1 MHYPNSRPEFAGAQ
15 LPERNSTR
23 TRYPYQQEQ
32 LSPEQ
37 ELSVIVSALQHVI
50 SGENET
56 APFQSFSGDSTVISA
71 GMPRSDSDTCQVCR
85 IEGCLGCNYFFAPN
99 QNIQQGVV
107 EEEERTTTSSGTS
120 SRRESSVTTT
130 TKKAEGGKIRKRK
143 NKKNGYRGV
152 RQRPWGKFAA
162 EIRDPKR
169 ATRVWL
175 GTFETAEDA
184 ARAYDRAAI
193 GFRGPRAKL
202 NFPFVDYTSSPVAA
216 DEIGVNAS
224 VSASVSAT
232 DSVEAEQEQW
242 RGGEGGGEC
251 DMDEY
256 LKMMMMMD
264 FGNGDSSDSGN
275 TIADMFQ

>member
-1 MHYPNSRPEFAGAQ
+1 MHYPNNRPEFAGAPSPDCD
-15 LPERNSTR
+15 L
-23 TRYPYQQEQ
+23 TRYPYHNQ
-32 LSPEQ
+32 EQ

-56 APFQSFSGDSTVISA
+56 APYQGFSSTVISA
-71 GMPRSDSDTCQVCR
+71 GMPRSDPDACQVCR
-85 IEGCLGCNYFFAPN
+85 IDGCLGCNYFYAPN
-99 QNIQQGVV
+99 QRIENREA
-107 EEEERTTTSSGTS
+107 EEEEGVSSNS
-120 SRRESSVTTT
+120 SRRESHVAA
-130 TKKAEGGKIRKRK
+130 AEGGGKVRKRK

-202 NFPFVDYTSSPVAA
+202 NFPFADYTSSA
-216 DEIGVNAS
+216 DDVGTSASANAS
-224 VSASVSAT
+224 TSVSAT
-232 DSVEAEQEQW
+232 ESAEAEQW
-242 RGGEGGGEC
+242 RGGDC

-256 LKMMMMMD
+256 LKMMMMD

>member
-1 MHYPNSRPEFAGAQ
+1 MQYPYTRPGFIGAS
-15 LPERNSTR
+15 ERDLTR
-23 TRYPYQQEQ
+23 TRYPYQKDQQ

-50 SGENET
+50 SGESDT
-56 APFQSFSGDSTVISA
+56 TPYQAFSSDSTVM
-71 GMPRSDSDTCQVCR
+71 MPRSGSDTCQVCR
-85 IEGCLGCNYFFAPN
+85 IDGCLGCDYFFAPN
-99 QNIQQGVV
+99 QIIEKRQQVV
-107 EEEERTTTSSGTS
+107 EEDGVTTSNSSG
-120 SRRESSVTTT
+120 RESSATTA
-130 TKKAEGGKIRKRK
+130 KKAEGGKIRKRK

-169 ATRVWL
+169 AIRVWL

-193 GFRGPRAKL
+193 EFRGPRAKL
-202 NFPFVDYTSSPVAA
+202 NFPFMDYTSSTSHVTNESAS
-216 DEIGVNAS
+216 GS
-224 VSASVSAT
+224 VSAA
-232 DSVEAEQEQW
+232 VEAEQW
-242 RGGEGGGEC
+242 RGGGGEC

-264 FGNGDSSDSGN
+264 FGNGGN

>member
-1 MHYPNSRPEFAGAQ
+1 MQYPNKRSESSEQ
-15 LPERNSTR
+15 DLTR
-23 TRYPYQQEQ
+23 TRYPYQQQQEQ

-56 APFQSFSGDSTVISA
+56 TPFQSFSGDSTVISA
-71 GMPRSDSDTCQVCR
+71 GMPRSDSDTCHVCR
-85 IEGCLGCNYFFAPN
+85 IDGCLGCNYFFAPN
-99 QNIQQGVV
+99 QSIENKRQQVV
-107 EEEERTTTSSGTS
+107 EEVITTCNSSG
-120 SRRESSVTTT
+120 RESSATA
-130 TKKAEGGKIRKRK
+130 KKAEGGKIKKRK

-202 NFPFVDYTSSPVAA
+202 NFPFMDYTSSPVAA
-216 DEIGVNAS
+216 DDDVVTNAS
-224 VSASVSAT
+224 GNVSASE
-232 DSVEAEQEQW
+232 SVEIEQW
-242 RGGEGGGEC
+242 RGGGGGGVCE
-251 DMDEY
+251 MEEY
-256 LKMMMMMD
+256 MNMMMMMD

-275 TIADMFQ
+275 TIADMFY

>member
-1 MHYPNSRPEFAGAQ
+1 MHYPNRKPEFVGAQ
-15 LPERNSTR
+15 VPERNLTR

-99 QNIQQGVV
+99 QKIQQAEV
-107 EEEERTTTSSGTS
+107 EEERATSSGS
-120 SRRESSVTTT
+120 SRRESSVT

-143 NKKNGYRGV
+143 NKKSGYRGV

-216 DEIGVNAS
+216 DETGVNAS
-224 VSASVSAT
+224 ASASASAT

-242 RGGEGGGEC
+242 RGGQGGEC

>member
-1 MHYPNSRPEFAGAQ
+1 MHYPNNSPELVGA
-15 LPERNSTR
+15 PSSSENDSTR
-23 TRYPYQQEQ
+23 KRYQQKEQ

-37 ELSVIVSALQHVI
+37 ELSVIVSALQHVL
-50 SGENET
+50 SGGKEATPYQGFTSN
-56 APFQSFSGDSTVISA
+56 STVISA

-85 IEGCLGCNYFFAPN
+85 IDGCLGCNYFFAPN
-99 QNIQQGVV
+99 QRVEKKQQAVV
-107 EEEERTTTSSGTS
+107 EEGVTSNSSG
-120 SRRESSVTTT
+120 RESTVAAPAAT
-130 TKKAEGGKIRKRK
+130 GKIIRKRK
-143 NKKNGYRGV
+143 NKKNGFRGV

-202 NFPFVDYTSSPVAA
+202 NFPFVDYTSATSSSVPTDDV
-216 DEIGVNAS
+216 GTNA
-224 VSASVSAT
+224 SASVSAV
-232 DSVEAEQEQW
+232 DSSVEAEQW
-242 RGGEGGGEC
+242 RGDGKGVDC
-251 DMDEY
+251 DMEEY
-256 LKMMMMMD
+256 LKMVMD

-275 TIADMFQ
+275 TLADMFQ

>member
-1 MHYPNSRPEFAGAQ
+1 MHYPNNRPEFVGAPAQ
-15 LPERNSTR
+15 ETRNR
-23 TRYPYQQEQ
+23 TRYPYHQQEP

-50 SGENET
+50 SGDNET
-56 APFQSFSGDSTVISA
+56 APFQGFSGESSTVISA
-71 GMPRSDSDTCQVCR
+71 GMPRSVSDTC
-85 IEGCLGCNYFFAPN
+85 
-99 QNIQQGVV
+99 
-107 EEEERTTTSSGTS
+107 
-120 SRRESSVTTT
+120 
-130 TKKAEGGKIRKRK
+130 
-143 NKKNGYRGV
+143 
-152 RQRPWGKFAA
+152 QRPWGKFAA

-216 DEIGVNAS
+216 EDKGANA
-224 VSASVSAT
+224 SASVSAT
-232 DSVEAEQEQW
+232 DSVEAEQWQ
-242 RGGEGGGEC
+242 GGGDC

-256 LKMMMMMD
+256 LRMMVD

>member
-1 MHYPNSRPEFAGAQ
+1 MHYPNNRPDFVGAPA
-15 LPERNSTR
+15 PEQDSTR
-23 TRYPYQQEQ
+23 NRYQQKEQ
-32 LSPEQ
+32 MSQEQ
-37 ELSVIVSALQHVI
+37 ELSVIVSALQHVL
-50 SGENET
+50 SGGRET
-56 APFQSFSGDSTVISA
+56 TPYQGFTSNSTAISA

-85 IEGCLGCNYFFAPN
+85 IDGCLGCNYFFAPN
-99 QNIQQGVV
+99 QRAGQQVVTEEGV
-107 EEEERTTTSSGTS
+107 TSNSSG
-120 SRRESSVTTT
+120 RESTVAAKG
-130 TKKAEGGKIRKRK
+130 KKAEGGKVRKRK

-169 ATRVWL
+169 AVRVWL

-202 NFPFVDYTSSPVAA
+202 NFPFADYTSTTTSSSVPVE
-216 DEIGVNAS
+216 DTRTNAS
-224 VSASVSAT
+224 VSANASGSASASAA
-232 DSVEAEQEQW
+232 DSVEAEQW
-242 RGGEGGGEC
+242 GGGEGVDC
-251 DMDEY
+251 DMEEY
-256 LKMMMMMD
+256 LRMVMD

>member
-1 MHYPNSRPEFAGAQ
+1 MHYPNNRPKLSGVPSSPDRD
-15 LPERNSTR
+15 L
-23 TRYPYQQEQ
+23 TRYSYHNQEQ

-56 APFQSFSGDSTVISA
+56 APYQGFSSTVISA
-71 GMPRSDSDTCQVCR
+71 GMPRS
-85 IEGCLGCNYFFAPN
+85 GF
-99 QNIQQGVV
+99 
-107 EEEERTTTSSGTS
+107 
-120 SRRESSVTTT
+120 RRLPDV
-130 TKKAEGGKIRKRK
+130 
-143 NKKNGYRGV
+143 
-152 RQRPWGKFAA
+152 Q
-162 EIRDPKR
+162 DPRLSQER
-169 ATRVWL
+169 ATCVWL

-202 NFPFVDYTSSPVAA
+202 NFPFADYTSSASSPVGAEDVGTSA
-216 DEIGVNAS
+216 SASANVSASTS
-224 VSASVSAT
+224 VSAA
-232 DSVEAEQEQW
+232 DSH
-242 RGGEGGGEC
+242 GGGGGWDC

>member
-1 MHYPNSRPEFAGAQ
+1 MHYPNNRTEFVGA
-15 LPERNSTR
+15 PASTQ

-50 SGENET
+50 SGDTET
-56 APFQSFSGDSTVISA
+56 PPFQGFSRESTVISA
-71 GMPRSDSDTCQVCR
+71 GMPRSDRDTCQVCR
-85 IEGCLGCNYFFAPN
+85 IEGCLGCDYFFAPN
-99 QNIQQGVV
+99 QIIEKKQ
-107 EEEERTTTSSGTS
+107 EEEITS
-120 SRRESSVTTT
+120 SRKESSVA
-130 TKKAEGGKIRKRK
+130 KKAEGGKIRKRK

-202 NFPFVDYTSSPVAA
+202 NFPFVDYTSSSSSPVAT
-216 DEIGVNAS
+216 DDIGANTSASANAS
-224 VSASVSAT
+224 VSAA
-232 DSVEAEQEQW
+232 DSVEAEQW
-242 RGGEGGGEC
+242 HGGEGGDC
-251 DMDEY
+251 DMEEY
-256 LKMMMMMD
+256 LKMMMMD
-264 FGNGDSSDSGN
+264 FGSGDSSDSGN

>member
-1 MHYPNSRPEFAGAQ
+1 MHYPDNRPGFVGAPV
-15 LPERNSTR
+15 PER

-50 SGENET
+50 SGESET
-56 APFQSFSGDSTVISA
+56 APYQGFSSDSTVISA
-71 GMPRSDSDTCQVCR
+71 GMPRSVSDTCQVCR

-99 QNIQQGVV
+99 QRIEKTQQINVV
-107 EEEERTTTSSGTS
+107 EVEEDEEGITVSS
-120 SRRESSVTTT
+120 SRRESSAST

-162 EIRDPKR
+162 EIRDPVR

-202 NFPFVDYTSSPVAA
+202 NFPFVDYTSSTSSPVAA
-216 DEIGVNAS
+216 DDIGTNAS
-224 VSASVSAT
+224 VSASAADSA
-232 DSVEAEQEQW
+232 EAEQW
-242 RGGEGGGEC
+242 RGGDC
-251 DMDEY
+251 DMEEY
-256 LKMMMMMD
+256 LNMMMMD

>member
-1 MHYPNSRPEFAGAQ
+1 MHYPNNRPELSSGAPSPDRD
-15 LPERNSTR
+15 L
-23 TRYPYQQEQ
+23 TRYPYHNQ
-32 LSPEQ
+32 EQ

-56 APFQSFSGDSTVISA
+56 APYQGFSSTVISA
-71 GMPRSDSDTCQVCR
+71 GMARSDSDACQVCR
-85 IEGCLGCNYFFAPN
+85 IDGCLGCNYFYAPN
-99 QNIQQGVV
+99 QRIENRHHQQVEA
-107 EEEERTTTSSGTS
+107 EEEGVSN
-120 SRRESSVTTT
+120 SRRESHVAA
-130 TKKAEGGKIRKRK
+130 AEGGGKVRKRK

-202 NFPFVDYTSSPVAA
+202 NFPFADYTSSA
-216 DEIGVNAS
+216 DDVGTSASANAS
-224 VSASVSAT
+224 TSVSAT
-232 DSVEAEQEQW
+232 ESAEAEQW
-242 RGGEGGGEC
+242 RGGDC

-256 LKMMMMMD
+256 LKMMMMD

>member
-1 MHYPNSRPEFAGAQ
+1 MHYPNNRPEFFGA
-15 LPERNSTR
+15 PP
-23 TRYPYQQEQ
+23 TRYHDREQ

-37 ELSVIVSALQHVI
+37 ELSVMVSALQHVI

-56 APFQSFSGDSTVISA
+56 APYQGFSGTDSTVISA

-85 IEGCLGCNYFFAPN
+85 IDGCLGCNYFFAPN
-99 QNIQQGVV
+99 QRIENRV
-107 EEEERTTTSSGTS
+107 EEEEEGISSS
-120 SRRESSVTTT
+120 SRGRESPVAAG
-130 TKKAEGGKIRKRK
+130 KKAAEGGGKVRKRK

-202 NFPFVDYTSSPVAA
+202 NFPFVDYTSSSPVAA
-216 DEIGVNAS
+216 DDVGTSGSVNAS
-224 VSASVSAT
+224 ASTSVSAG
-232 DSVEAEQEQW
+232 DSAETEQW
-242 RGGEGGGEC
+242 HGGGGDC
-251 DMDEY
+251 DMEEY

-264 FGNGDSSDSGN
+264 FGSGDSSDSGN

>member
-1 MHYPNSRPEFAGAQ
+1 MHYPNNRPEFVGA
-15 LPERNSTR
+15 PVSERDSTR
-23 TRYPYQQEQ
+23 TQYPYQQEQ

-50 SGENET
+50 SGEKET
-56 APFQSFSGDSTVISA
+56 APFQSFSRDSTVISA
-71 GMPRSDSDTCQVCR
+71 GMPRSDSDTCQVCM

-99 QNIQQGVV
+99 QRIENKQQVEV
-107 EEEERTTTSSGTS
+107 EERITSDS
-120 SRRESSVTTT
+120 SRKESSLAT

-202 NFPFVDYTSSPVAA
+202 NFPFVDYTSSSVAA
-216 DEIGVNAS
+216 DDIGKSA
-224 VSASVSAT
+224 SASVSGT
-232 DSVEAEQEQW
+232 DSVEAEQW
-242 RGGEGGGEC
+242 RGGGGDC

-256 LKMMMMMD
+256 LNMMMMMD
-264 FGNGDSSDSGN
+264 FGNGNSSDSGN

>member
-1 MHYPNSRPEFAGAQ
+1 MHYPYTRPGFIGASDTQ
-15 LPERNSTR
+15 
-23 TRYPYQQEQ
+23 TRYPYQEQ

-50 SGENET
+50 SGESDT
-56 APFQSFSGDSTVISA
+56 TPYPGFSSDSTVI
-71 GMPRSDSDTCQVCR
+71 MPRSDSDTCQVCR
-85 IEGCLGCNYFFAPN
+85 IAGCLGCDYFFAPN
-99 QNIQQGVV
+99 RRIEKRQQVVVV
-107 EEEERTTTSSGTS
+107 EEEEDGVTSNSSG
-120 SRRESSVTTT
+120 RESSATTT
-130 TKKAEGGKIRKRK
+130 AKKAEGGKIRKRK

-169 ATRVWL
+169 AVRVWL

-184 ARAYDRAAI
+184 ARAYDRAAV

-202 NFPFVDYTSSPVAA
+202 NFPFVDYTSATSHV
-216 DEIGVNAS
+216 ENESIS
-224 VSASVSAT
+224 VSARASASLSGG
-232 DSVEAEQEQW
+232 DSVEAEQW
-242 RGGEGGGEC
+242 CGGEC

>member
-1 MHYPNSRPEFAGAQ
+1 MHYPNNRPEFVGA
-15 LPERNSTR
+15 PASDSTR
-23 TRYPYQQEQ
+23 NRYQQKEQ

-50 SGENET
+50 SGGNDT
-56 APFQSFSGDSTVISA
+56 TPYQGFSSNSTVISA
-71 GMPRSDSDTCQVCR
+71 GMHPDTCQVCR
-85 IEGCLGCNYFFAPN
+85 INGCLGCNYFFAPN
-99 QNIQQGVV
+99 QRIENKQQVEV
-107 EEEERTTTSSGTS
+107 EEGDTSKSSG
-120 SRRESSVTTT
+120 RESTVAATAAAAT
-130 TKKAEGGKIRKRK
+130 GKIRRRK

-202 NFPFVDYTSSPVAA
+202 NFPFVDYTSATTSSSVPAE
-216 DEIGVNAS
+216 DTRTNAS
-224 VSASVSAT
+224 ASASVSVSAA
-232 DSVEAEQEQW
+232 DSVEAEQW
-242 RGGEGGGEC
+242 RGGEGGDC
-251 DMDEY
+251 DMEEY
-256 LKMMMMMD
+256 LKMVMD

>member
-1 MHYPNSRPEFAGAQ
+1 MHYPNNRPEFVGASPSDHD
-15 LPERNSTR
+15 LTR
-23 TRYPYQQEQ
+23 TRYPYQEQ

-56 APFQSFSGDSTVISA
+56 APYQGFSSDHSTVISA

-85 IEGCLGCNYFFAPN
+85 IDGCLGCNYFFAPN
-99 QNIQQGVV
+99 QRIENRQVEV
-107 EEEERTTTSSGTS
+107 EEEEGVT
-120 SRRESSVTTT
+120 SRRESPV
-130 TKKAEGGKIRKRK
+130 KKAEGGGKVRKRK

-202 NFPFVDYTSSPVAA
+202 NFPFVDYTSSPVPA
-216 DEIGVNAS
+216 DDVGTSASANAS
-224 VSASVSAT
+224 AT
-232 DSVEAEQEQW
+232 MAW
-242 RGGEGGGEC
+242 RRRRRDC

-256 LKMMMMMD
+256 LKMMMMD
-264 FGNGDSSDSGN
+264 FGSGDSSDSGN

>member
-1 MHYPNSRPEFAGAQ
+1 MHYPNNRPELVGAPVSDQ
-15 LPERNSTR
+15 TRNR
-23 TRYPYQQEQ
+23 YQQQKEQ

-37 ELSVIVSALQHVI
+37 ELSVIVSALQHVL
-50 SGENET
+50 SGGKET
-56 APFQSFSGDSTVISA
+56 APYQCFSRDSTVISA

-85 IEGCLGCNYFFAPN
+85 IDGCLGCNYFFAPN
-99 QNIQQGVV
+99 QRIENKQQEEGV
-107 EEEERTTTSSGTS
+107 TSNSSGI
-120 SRRESSVTTT
+120 ESTVAAAAATG
-130 TKKAEGGKIRKRK
+130 KKAEGGKIRKRK

-202 NFPFVDYTSSPVAA
+202 NFPFVDYTSTTTASSVPAE
-216 DEIGVNAS
+216 DIGTNAS
-224 VSASVSAT
+224 ATASAT
-232 DSVEAEQEQW
+232 ASAVDYVEAEQW
-242 RGGEGGGEC
+242 LGDGGVDC
-251 DMDEY
+251 DMEEY
-256 LKMMMMMD
+256 LKMVMD

>member
-1 MHYPNSRPEFAGAQ
+1 MHYPNNTRPEFIGA
-15 LPERNSTR
+15 PASERDSTR
-23 TRYPYQQEQ
+23 NRYQQKEQ

-37 ELSVIVSALQHVI
+37 ELSVIVSALQHVL
-50 SGENET
+50 SGEKET
-56 APFQSFSGDSTVISA
+56 TPYQGFSSNSTVISA
-71 GMPRSDSDTCQVCR
+71 GMHSDTCQVCR
-85 IEGCLGCNYFFAPN
+85 IDGCLGCNYFFAPN
-99 QNIQQGVV
+99 QRIEKKQQVEV
-107 EEEERTTTSSGTS
+107 EEGVTSKSSG
-120 SRRESSVTTT
+120 RESTVVAAAAAT
-130 TKKAEGGKIRKRK
+130 GKIRKRK

-202 NFPFVDYTSSPVAA
+202 NFPFVDYTSTTTSSSVPAE
-216 DEIGVNAS
+216 DTRTNA
-224 VSASVSAT
+224 SASVSAV
-232 DSVEAEQEQW
+232 DSVEAEQW
-242 RGGEGGGEC
+242 RGGGGGGDC
-251 DMDEY
+251 DMEEY
-256 LKMMMMMD
+256 LKMVMD

>member
-1 MHYPNSRPEFAGAQ
+1 MQYPYTRPGFIGASDTQ
-15 LPERNSTR
+15 TR
-23 TRYPYQQEQ
+23 TWYQYQEP

-50 SGENET
+50 SGESDT
-56 APFQSFSGDSTVISA
+56 TPYQVFSSDSTVI
-71 GMPRSDSDTCQVCR
+71 MPRSDSNTCQVCR
-85 IEGCLGCNYFFAPN
+85 IDGCLGCDYFFAPN
-99 QNIQQGVV
+99 QRIEKRQHVVV
-107 EEEERTTTSSGTS
+107 EEDGVTSTSGGRDRS
-120 SRRESSVTTT
+120 AM
-130 TKKAEGGKIRKRK
+130 AEGGKIRKRR

-175 GTFETAEDA
+175 GTFETAENA

-202 NFPFVDYTSSPVAA
+202 NFPFKDYTSSPVAA
-216 DEIGVNAS
+216 DTSAS
-224 VSASVSAT
+224 GSASASVSAV
-232 DSVEAEQEQW
+232 DSGEAEQW
-242 RGGEGGGEC
+242 RGGEC

>member
-1 MHYPNSRPEFAGAQ
+1 MAA
-15 LPERNSTR
+15 
-23 TRYPYQQEQ
+23 
-32 LSPEQ
+32 
-37 ELSVIVSALQHVI
+37 
-50 SGENET
+50 
-56 APFQSFSGDSTVISA
+56 
-71 GMPRSDSDTCQVCR
+71 
-85 IEGCLGCNYFFAPN
+85 
-99 QNIQQGVV
+99 
-107 EEEERTTTSSGTS
+107 
-120 SRRESSVTTT
+120 
-130 TKKAEGGKIRKRK
+130 AEGGGKVRKRK

-202 NFPFVDYTSSPVAA
+202 NFPFADYTSSA
-216 DEIGVNAS
+216 DDVGTSASANAS
-224 VSASVSAT
+224 TSVSAT
-232 DSVEAEQEQW
+232 ESAEAEQW
-242 RGGEGGGEC
+242 RGGDC

-256 LKMMMMMD
+256 LKMMMMD

>member
-1 MHYPNSRPEFAGAQ
+1 MHYPNNRPEFFGSSSSDRD
-15 LPERNSTR
+15 LTR
-23 TRYPYQQEQ
+23 TRYPYQKEQ

-37 ELSVIVSALQHVI
+37 EVSVIVSALQHVI

-56 APFQSFSGDSTVISA
+56 APYQGFSSDHSTVISA
-71 GMPRSDSDTCQVCR
+71 GMPDTCQVCR
-85 IEGCLGCNYFFAPN
+85 IDGCLGCNYFFAPN
-99 QNIQQGVV
+99 QRIENRQQQQQVEV
-107 EEEERTTTSSGTS
+107 EEEEGVS
-120 SRRESSVTTT
+120 SRRESHHHVAAA
-130 TKKAEGGKIRKRK
+130 KKAAEGGGKVRKRK

-202 NFPFVDYTSSPVAA
+202 NFPFMDYTSSPAA
-216 DEIGVNAS
+216 AGDDIVTNAS
-224 VSASVSAT
+224 ASASASASE
-232 DSVEAEQEQW
+232 SVEAEQW
-242 RGGEGGGEC
+242 RGEGGDC
-251 DMDEY
+251 DMDEYY

-275 TIADMFQ
+275 NTIADMFQ

>member
-1 MHYPNSRPEFAGAQ
+1 MHYPHNRPEFVGAPPSDRD
-15 LPERNSTR
+15 L
-23 TRYPYQQEQ
+23 TRYHHREQ

-37 ELSVIVSALQHVI
+37 ELSVMVSALQHVI

-56 APFQSFSGDSTVISA
+56 APYQGFSSTDSTVISA

-85 IEGCLGCNYFFAPN
+85 IDGCLGCNYFFAPN
-99 QNIQQGVV
+99 QRIENRV
-107 EEEERTTTSSGTS
+107 EEEGISSS
-120 SRRESSVTTT
+120 SRGRESPVATG
-130 TKKAEGGKIRKRK
+130 KKAAEGGGKVRKRK

-202 NFPFVDYTSSPVAA
+202 NFPFMDYTSSPVAA
-216 DEIGVNAS
+216 DNVGTSASVNAS
-224 VSASVSAT
+224 ASASTSVSAG
-232 DSVEAEQEQW
+232 DSAETEQW
-242 RGGEGGGEC
+242 RGGGDC

-264 FGNGDSSDSGN
+264 FGSGDSSDSGN

>member
-1 MHYPNSRPEFAGAQ
+1 MHYPNNRTEFVGA
-15 LPERNSTR
+15 PASTR
-23 TRYPYQQEQ
+23 IHYQKEQ

-37 ELSVIVSALQHVI
+37 ELSVIVSALQHVM
-50 SGENET
+50 SGENDT
-56 APFQSFSGDSTVISA
+56 TPFHGFSGDSTVISA

-85 IEGCLGCNYFFAPN
+85 IEGCLGCDYFFTPN
-99 QNIQQGVV
+99 QRIENIQQ
-107 EEEERTTTSSGTS
+107 EEEITSGSRKGS
-120 SRRESSVTTT
+120 SAAAAAAA
-130 TKKAEGGKIRKRK
+130 KKSEGGGKIRKRK
-143 NKKNGYRGV
+143 NKKNGFRGV

-184 ARAYDRAAI
+184 ARAYDKAAI

-202 NFPFVDYTSSPVAA
+202 NFPFVDYTSSVSSPVAA
-216 DEIGVNAS
+216 DDIGANAS
-224 VSASVSAT
+224 VSASASVSAT
-232 DSVEAEQEQW
+232 DSVEAEQW
-242 RGGEGGGEC
+242 RGGEGGDCNMEEW
-251 DMDEY
+251 MN
-256 LKMMMMMD
+256 MMMMMD

>member
-1 MHYPNSRPEFAGAQ
+1 MHYPYTRPEFIGAS
-15 LPERNSTR
+15 ERDLTR
-23 TRYPYQQEQ
+23 TRSYQYQKDRQ

-50 SGENET
+50 SGESDT
-56 APFQSFSGDSTVISA
+56 TPFLGFSSDSTVI
-71 GMPRSDSDTCQVCR
+71 MPWSDSDTCQVCR
-85 IEGCLGCNYFFAPN
+85 IDGCLGCDYFFAPN
-99 QNIQQGVV
+99 QITEKRQQVVVVV
-107 EEEERTTTSSGTS
+107 EEEDGVTTSNSSG
-120 SRRESSVTTT
+120 RESSV
-130 TKKAEGGKIRKRK
+130 KKAEGGKIRKRK

-184 ARAYDRAAI
+184 ARAYDRAAV

-202 NFPFVDYTSSPVAA
+202 NFPFMDYTSS
-216 DEIGVNAS
+216 AS
-224 VSASVSAT
+224 HVTNESASASVSAV
-232 DSVEAEQEQW
+232 DSVESEQW
-242 RGGEGGGEC
+242 RGGGEC

-256 LKMMMMMD
+256 LKMMMMD
-264 FGNGDSSDSGN
+264 FGNGSSSDSGN

>member
-1 MHYPNSRPEFAGAQ
+1 MHYPNNRPEFFGASPSDRD
-15 LPERNSTR
+15 LTR
-23 TRYPYQQEQ
+23 TRYPYQV
-32 LSPEQ
+32 SPEEQ

-56 APFQSFSGDSTVISA
+56 APYQGFSSDHSTVISA

-85 IEGCLGCNYFFAPN
+85 IDGCLGCNYFFAPN
-99 QNIQQGVV
+99 QRIENRTLQVEV
-107 EEEERTTTSSGTS
+107 DEEEGVT
-120 SRRESSVTTT
+120 SRRESHVAVAA
-130 TKKAEGGKIRKRK
+130 KKAEGGGKVRKRK

-202 NFPFVDYTSSPVAA
+202 NFPFMDYTSSTSSPVAA
-216 DEIGVNAS
+216 ADDVVANVSASASTS
-224 VSASVSAT
+224 VSAA
-232 DSVEAEQEQW
+232 DSVEAEQW
-242 RGGEGGGEC
+242 HGGGGDC

-256 LKMMMMMD
+256 LKMMMMD

>member
-1 MHYPNSRPEFAGAQ
+1 MAA
-15 LPERNSTR
+15 
-23 TRYPYQQEQ
+23 
-32 LSPEQ
+32 
-37 ELSVIVSALQHVI
+37 A
-50 SGENET
+50 
-56 APFQSFSGDSTVISA
+56 
-71 GMPRSDSDTCQVCR
+71 
-85 IEGCLGCNYFFAPN
+85 
-99 QNIQQGVV
+99 
-107 EEEERTTTSSGTS
+107 
-120 SRRESSVTTT
+120 
-130 TKKAEGGKIRKRK
+130 KKAAEGGGKVRKRK

-202 NFPFVDYTSSPVAA
+202 NFPFADYTSTTTTSTVPAE
-216 DEIGVNAS
+216 DTRTNAS
-224 VSASVSAT
+224 ASASVSAAN
-232 DSVEAEQEQW
+232 SAEAEQW
-242 RGGEGGGEC
+242 RGGEGGDC
-251 DMDEY
+251 DMEEY
-256 LKMMMMMD
+256 LKMVMD

>member
-1 MHYPNSRPEFAGAQ
+1 MQYPYTRPGFIGASDTQ
-15 LPERNSTR
+15 TR
-23 TRYPYQQEQ
+23 TRYPYQEQ

-50 SGENET
+50 SG
-56 APFQSFSGDSTVISA
+56 SGESDTKPYQGLSSDSTVI
-71 GMPRSDSDTCQVCR
+71 MPRSDYNTCQVCR
-85 IEGCLGCNYFFAPN
+85 IDGCLGCDYFFAPN
-99 QNIQQGVV
+99 QRIEMRQHVVVV
-107 EEEERTTTSSGTS
+107 EEDGVTSTSSG
-120 SRRESSVTTT
+120 RESSAKA
-130 TKKAEGGKIRKRK
+130 KKAEGGKIRKRR

-202 NFPFVDYTSSPVAA
+202 NFPFMDYTSSPVAA
-216 DEIGVNAS
+216 DTSASVS
-224 VSASVSAT
+224 VSASVSAV
-232 DSVEAEQEQW
+232 DSGEAEQW
-242 RGGEGGGEC
+242 RGGGEC

>member
-1 MHYPNSRPEFAGAQ
+1 MHYPNNGPEFAGASSSDRD
-15 LPERNSTR
+15 LTR
-23 TRYPYQQEQ
+23 TRYPYQEQ

-56 APFQSFSGDSTVISA
+56 APYQGFSSDHSTVISA

-85 IEGCLGCNYFFAPN
+85 IDGCLGCNYFFAPN
-99 QNIQQGVV
+99 QRIENRL
-107 EEEERTTTSSGTS
+107 EEEEEEGVT
-120 SRRESSVTTT
+120 SRRESAVAG
-130 TKKAEGGKIRKRK
+130 KKAEGGGKVRKRK

-202 NFPFVDYTSSPVAA
+202 NFPFVDYTSSTSSPAAA
-216 DEIGVNAS
+216 DDVGTSASVNAS
-224 VSASVSAT
+224 ASTSVSAA
-232 DSVEAEQEQW
+232 DSVEAEQW
-242 RGGEGGGEC
+242 RGGEGGGDC

-256 LKMMMMMD
+256 LKMMMMD
-264 FGNGDSSDSGN
+264 FGSGDSSDSGN

>member
-1 MHYPNSRPEFAGAQ
+1 MHYPNNRPEFFGA
-15 LPERNSTR
+15 PTSTR
-23 TRYPYQQEQ
+23 TRYQKEQ

-37 ELSVIVSALQHVI
+37 ELSVIVSALQHVM
-50 SGENET
+50 SGENNT
-56 APFQSFSGDSTVISA
+56 APFQGFSGDSTVISA

-85 IEGCLGCNYFFAPN
+85 IEGCLGCNYFFTPN
-99 QNIQQGVV
+99 QRIEKNQQ
-107 EEEERTTTSSGTS
+107 EEEITSGSAG
-120 SRRESSVTTT
+120 SRRESSPAA
-130 TKKAEGGKIRKRK
+130 KKAEGGGKIRKRK

-202 NFPFVDYTSSPVAA
+202 NFPFVDYTSSVSSPVAA
-216 DEIGVNAS
+216 DDTVANANAS
-224 VSASVSAT
+224 ASASVSAT
-232 DSVEAEQEQW
+232 DSVEAEQW
-242 RGGEGGGEC
+242 RGGEGGDCNMEEW
-251 DMDEY
+251 MN
-256 LKMMMMMD
+256 MMMMMD

>member
-1 MHYPNSRPEFAGAQ
+1 MHYPNNRPEFVGAPAQ
-15 LPERNSTR
+15 ERDLTR

-56 APFQSFSGDSTVISA
+56 APFQGFSGESTVISA

-99 QNIQQGVV
+99 QRLENKQQVEV
-107 EEEERTTTSSGTS
+107 EEEGITSSS
-120 SRRESSVTTT
+120 SRRESSA
-130 TKKAEGGKIRKRK
+130 TKKAEGGGKIRKRK

-202 NFPFVDYTSSPVAA
+202 NFPFVDYTSSTSSPVAA
-216 DEIGVNAS
+216 DDVGANAS

-232 DSVEAEQEQW
+232 DSVEAEQW
-242 RGGEGGGEC
+242 RGGDC
-251 DMDEY
+251 DMEEY
-256 LKMMMMMD
+256 LRMMMMMD

>member
-1 MHYPNSRPEFAGAQ
+1 MQYPYTRPGFIGASDTQ
-15 LPERNSTR
+15 TR
-23 TRYPYQQEQ
+23 TRYPYQEQ

-50 SGENET
+50 SGESDT
-56 APFQSFSGDSTVISA
+56 TPYQGLSSDSTVI
-71 GMPRSDSDTCQVCR
+71 MPRSDYNTCQVCR
-85 IEGCLGCNYFFAPN
+85 IDGCLGCDYFFAPN
-99 QNIQQGVV
+99 QRIEMRQHVVVV
-107 EEEERTTTSSGTS
+107 EEDGVTSNSSG
-120 SRRESSVTTT
+120 RESSAKA
-130 TKKAEGGKIRKRK
+130 KKAEGGKIRKRR

-202 NFPFVDYTSSPVAA
+202 NFPFMDYTSSPVAA
-216 DEIGVNAS
+216 DTSASVS
-224 VSASVSAT
+224 VSASVSAV
-232 DSVEAEQEQW
+232 DSGEAEQW
-242 RGGEGGGEC
+242 RGGEC

>member
-1 MHYPNSRPEFAGAQ
+1 MHYPNSRPEFVGAQ
-15 LPERNSTR
+15 VPERNLTR

-71 GMPRSDSDTCQVCR
+71 GMPRSDSDTCHVCR

-99 QNIQQGVV
+99 QKTQQVQV
-107 EEEERTTTSSGTS
+107 EEERITSSSTS
-120 SRRESSVTTT
+120 SRRESSVT

-216 DEIGVNAS
+216 DETGVNAS
-224 VSASVSAT
+224 ASASVSAT

-242 RGGEGGGEC
+242 RGGEGGER